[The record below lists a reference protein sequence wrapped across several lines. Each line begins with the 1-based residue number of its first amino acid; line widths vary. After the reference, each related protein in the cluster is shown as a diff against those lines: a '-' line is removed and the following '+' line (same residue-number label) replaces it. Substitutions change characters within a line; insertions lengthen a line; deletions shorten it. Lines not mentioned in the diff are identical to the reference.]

1 MIKIDCMPKKSKKE
15 KIIATYH
22 RKIKLINLQT
32 PVALVEKSSSLKTE
46 LEIAPKKNFELDSK
60 NDYKEDKIIKDFF
73 FTDLKKTLFLIF
85 SIIVL
90 EFGLYFVSINNY
102 LKK

>member
-1 MIKIDCMPKKSKKE
+1 MPKKSKKE
-15 KIIATYH
+15 KVIAAYH

-32 PVALVEKSSSLKTE
+32 PAVHVEEPLNLKKE
-46 LEIAPKKNFELDSK
+46 SKVVLEKKIEI
-60 NDYKEDKIIKDFF
+60 DYQEDKAVRDFF
-73 FTDLKKTLFLIF
+73 FADLKKTLFLIF